1 MQTSNHI
8 PWPIMRRILSNIA
21 FLVLL
26 LVTNFAYGQETYLD
40 NFNTVSYSNNNGT
53 MNFSSA
59 WVETGETT
67 DPTAGR
73 ILINSNQL
81 RFQNMDTRTIE
92 RSLDLSS
99 AISATL
105 TMSYNRTSGNES
117 IAVQLWD
124 GSQWNTR
131 ATLSGSGTVN
141 YNLTAAERSNSS
153 AIRFISA
160 SGGWGSSETIFV
172 DDVQFSAVLQ
182 PTIIIDDISVNE
194 NAGTVTFTATHVG
207 LSVFFPFT
215 VDFQTNDGTAV
226 AGSDY
231 SSNSGTL
238 NFTGFVGDTE
248 TITVSITDD
257 SFYESDETFT
267 ISMSNSSNPLVIIS
281 DTGDGTIVDDE
292 VVLGNTPLT
301 LYREFD
307 GYMDYTSTGGTLRTQ
322 PNTGDWCAITNTSSG
337 TLSTPIPATA
347 TINAAYLYWSH
358 SGATMDTQVTFEG
371 QTINAELVY
380 QTILTNRTFHGSW
393 ADVTTLVQGTPSP
406 STNVWDFSGLTID
419 TSANYCNTATVLGG
433 WSLIVFYT
441 DLSLPAS
448 TINLYQGFD
457 GNSNSSSSFTLSGFF
472 AIGSVGSKTTSL
484 SWEGDQTLANSESL
498 QFTTPSTGTNLLQG
512 DGDNVGA
519 TNNPFNS
526 TNYDGTAAP
535 VRNITTTH
543 GVDLDTYDVSPFIGV
558 GETTATTTINV
569 GQDFVIM
576 NAVLLKVP
584 SNLVTGTVFEDVNYG
599 GGAGRNLAT
608 SGGVGIQNV
617 TVELYDNLGVLQ
629 TTTTTNASGQ
639 YVFAGMA
646 NGTYSVRVVNNTVR
660 STRPGGSACTT
671 CIPVQTFKSDYIGG
685 GTIVET
691 TTQVGGAN
699 SAGADPAIGIL
710 AGAQTI
716 GSVTINNEG
725 AAGLD
730 FGFNFN
736 TIVNTN
742 VSGQGSLEQFIINS
756 NEIGETGL
764 DIEANAI
771 FDPAAG
777 EDTSVFMIPPTG
789 DALGRAA
796 DVNYLGGVFDIKLVG
811 VQLTDITG
819 DNTHIDGRTQT
830 AYSGDSNTGTVG
842 GGGTAVGISGTSLPN
857 FDRPEIQVYNENDEV
872 FINQGT
878 SNVIRNLAIYSNNA
892 AGILMSAGSLAIT
905 DNLIGVDAT
914 GANGGAI
921 SLGVEVND
929 GSTVIQNNYITTT
942 TVAGILVDGGNS
954 TLIQNNHI
962 TLNGA
967 TDCDDNIQLISGT
980 GITIQQNLIDYAT
993 GMGIEGDGFSGG
1005 VTIHDNTIA
1014 YSGTGAGTCSG
1025 DLEKVGIRLH
1035 GDNSTISQNVIH
1047 NNGGA
1052 GLVLAGGSTT
1062 GNLITQNSFYTN
1074 GTAADALGIDLD
1086 ENDGVGDGPSINDSG
1101 DGDSGPNGLLNFPII
1116 QTAFVSGTDL
1126 VIKGW
1131 SRPGATLEFFMTD
1144 INEGTASTG
1153 DNQVGLTQ
1161 DYGEGQ
1167 IYIGTVVEGSVGDS
1181 DGTTSS
1187 YTDADGN
1194 TDNTNRFQVSVPLP
1208 PGVVIGDLITA
1219 TATLSN
1225 TTSEFSPQ
1233 SVIKVATII
1242 TNRRITYRVNKN

>member
-1 MQTSNHI
+1 MG
-8 PWPIMRRILSNIA
+8 RIFSYITCIS
-21 FLVLL
+21 LL
-26 LVTNFAYGQETYLD
+26 LLSQLANGQETFLD
-40 NFNTVSYSNNNGT
+40 NFNTVSYGNNNGT
-53 MNFSSA
+53 MNYA
-59 WVETGETT
+59 GNWVETGETT
-67 DPTAGR
+67 DPTTGR
-73 ILINSNQL
+73 ILITSNQL
-81 RFQNMDTRTIE
+81 RFRNMDTRTIE
-92 RSLDLSS
+92 RNLDLSA

-105 TMSYNRTSGNES
+105 TMSYNRTNGNES

-131 ATLSGSGTVN
+131 ATLAGSGTVN
-141 YNLTAAERSNSS
+141 YNLTAAERSNTS

-182 PTIIIDDISVNE
+182 PTIVLDDISVNE
-194 NAGTVTFTATHVG
+194 NAGTATFTATHVG
-207 LSVFFPFT
+207 LPVFFPFT

-231 SSNSGTL
+231 TSNSGTL
-238 NFTGFVGDTE
+238 NFNGFTGDTE
-248 TITVSITDD
+248 TITINITDD
-257 SFYESDETFT
+257 SWYENAETYT
-267 ISMSNSSNPLVIIS
+267 ISLSNTSNPLVNIADI
-281 DTGDGTIVDDE
+281 GNGTIVDDE
-292 VVLGNTPLT
+292 VVLGNTPLA
-301 LYREFD
+301 LFREFD

-322 PNTGDWCAITNTSSG
+322 PNTGDWCAITTTSSG

-406 STNVWDFSGLTID
+406 STNIWNFSGLTID
-419 TSANYCNTATVLGG
+419 TSSNYCTTATVLGG

-472 AIGSVGSKTTSL
+472 AIGSVGSKTTAL
-484 SWEGDQTLANSESL
+484 SWEGDQTLANNESL

-558 GETTATTTINV
+558 GETTATTTVNV

-608 SGGVGIQNV
+608 SSGVGIPNA

-629 TTTTTNASGQ
+629 TTTTTNASGR

-646 NGTYSVRVVNNTVR
+646 NGTYSVRVVNGSVQ
-660 STRPGGSACTT
+660 SSRPGGTACGS
-671 CIPVQTFKSDYIGG
+671 CIPVQTFKTDYVASSI
-685 GTIVET
+685 IET

-699 SAGADPAIGIL
+699 PTGADPGPGTLI
-710 AGAQTI
+710 GAQTI
-716 GSVTINNEG
+716 GAVTISNEG

-742 VSGQGSLEQFIINS
+742 VSGQGSLEQFIVNS

-764 DIEANAI
+764 DILPNAI

-789 DALGRAA
+789 DALGRTP
-796 DVNYLGGVFDIKLVG
+796 DLNYSSGFFNIFLGPGNSFSS
-811 VQLTDITG
+811 ITG

-830 AYSGDSNTGTVG
+830 AYSGDTNVGTVG
-842 GGGTAVGISGTSLPN
+842 AGGTAVGVGAIALPN
-857 FDRPEIQVYNENDEV
+857 YQLPEIQIYGELGDVLVIEGNDFELR
-872 FINQGT
+872 NT
-878 SNVIRNLAIYSNNA
+878 SVYSNFNSGIEVDGGT
-892 AGILMSAGSLAIT
+892 AGLYA
-905 DNLIGVDAT
+905 NLIGV
-914 GANGGAI
+914 GAD
-921 SLGVEVND
+921 GVTSAGIEEGIELKD
-929 GSTVIQNNYITTT
+929 GTVIVDGNYISGNTET
-942 TVAGILVDGGNS
+942 GIFIDGGTS
-954 TLIQNNHI
+954 ALLQNNHL
-962 TLNGA
+962 TLNGNDA
-967 TDCDDNIQLISGT
+967 CDPNILLNDGA
-980 GITIQQNLIDYAT
+980 GITIQSNLIENSAAN
-993 GMGIEGDGFSGG
+993 GIEGDG
-1005 VTIHDNTIA
+1005 I
-1014 YSGTGAGTCSG
+1014 TGS
-1025 DLEKVGIRLH
+1025 V
-1035 GDNSTISQNVIH
+1035 
-1047 NNGGA
+1047 
-1052 GLVLAGGSTT
+1052 
-1062 GNLITQNSFYTN
+1062 LITQNSITTAGQNGLPCAGAVANVGIRLEGDDSTISLNNIYSNGGHGVVLRGGNTSGNRITQNSIYAN
-1074 GTAADALGIDLD
+1074 GTTADALGIDLD
-1086 ENDGVGDGPSINDSG
+1086 DSDSYGDGPTINDNG
-1101 DGDSGPNGLLNFPII
+1101 DGDNGPNGLLNFPII
-1116 QTAFVSGTDL
+1116 QASFVSGSNL
-1126 VIKGW
+1126 IIKGW

-1153 DNQVGLTQ
+1153 DNQIGLTQ

-1167 IYIGTVVEGSVGDS
+1167 RYIGTVVEGSGGDS
-1181 DGTTSS
+1181 DATSSS

-1194 TDNTNRFQVSVPLP
+1194 TDNTNRFEVSVPLP
-1208 PGVVIGDLITA
+1208 SGVEFGDLITA
-1219 TATLSN
+1219 TATISN
-1225 TTSEFSPQ
+1225 STSEFSPQ
-1233 SVIKVATII
+1233 SVIKIQTVI
-1242 TNRRITYRVNKN
+1242 TNRRITYRVNQ